1 MNTYFVVT
9 VDISSGLFSGRC
21 HSQLNSSQSSA
32 KRWPHLKLAAQSW
45 GEILQD
51 ECLRNAPGG
60 VRDGDVVVTSG
71 GQLQCQFVV
80 HGSCTGWMNGD
91 GRCLQVR
98 DSHIL
103 AGTFTS
109 AFNGVSACAGILYL
123 VSCAVNL

>member
-1 MNTYFVVT
+1 MTYHLVCFQ
-9 VDISSGLFSGRC
+9 VDVIVNSTAPNLQLNVGLISSSL
-21 HSQLNSSQSSA
+21 
-32 KRWPHLKLAAQSW
+32 LKVG